1 MTPSASRDTDAVSS
15 DDAIDPVLEA
25 LWKRVLEAWEDDRT
39 HAAIIDHGL
48 RTQAL
53 PELARRY
60 RALADDPQ
68 KGAVAH
74 KKLDAIVLAA
84 TSMLFAQKTPSP
96 GRVPLPITLSAF
108 GVCFVLLAWLAWAL
122 WGKR

>member
-1 MTPSASRDTDAVSS
+1 MTPPWPRDTDGVSS
-15 DDAIDPVLEA
+15 NDASDPVLEA
-25 LWKRVLEAWEDDRT
+25 LWRRVLDAWEDDRT

-60 RALADDPQ
+60 GSFADDPER
-68 KGAVAH
+68 GAIA
-74 KKLDAIVLAA
+74 KKELDAIVLAA
-84 TSMLFAQKTPSP
+84 TRMLLSQKTPSP
-96 GRVPLPITLSAF
+96 GKVPLPVTLSAF